1 MPEHTQRGTNC
12 ILRALLVFGLLCG
25 TCLAQTGDRLRLTTD
40 AETRELVSQAEDLL
54 AAGESARAYELLA
67 PHEAALAGDV
77 LFDYTLGVAA
87 LDTGRL
93 GEAIFSLRR
102 ALSVEPQFSGARME
116 LARAYYESGNPE
128 LARPLFTRLLGE
140 SPPPPVA
147 GVIQQYLQAIDN
159 EPAAPRSRFL
169 PYLELFAGHDTNAN
183 GSTDDQQFLGFTL
196 SPDNVET
203 ESPFAE
209 LRAGFDGFV
218 PRSSRFGWVFNA
230 GASHRANPDASFV
243 DATILNGY
251 GGINWQRD
259 AWFGRAGVDG
269 YWGARDGDPNESWL
283 GLDALI
289 GRRLTD
295 SWDATLG
302 LRGGAQRYDE
312 AIEVLDVNRFLY
324 SLGVTR
330 RFASRATLSAQVL
343 GGNDSEQFEGSP
355 YGNSKIGGRLGLSMP
370 VGASA
375 WLLASLGSLTSDY
388 DGLFF
393 GTPREDTQL
402 FAMLQLEFR
411 DVLTPGLAIIPRV
424 RYVDNDSDV
433 ELYSYDRTELGVA
446 FRWTPQP

>member
-1 MPEHTQRGTNC
+1 MPEHIQRGMHS
-12 ILRALLVFGLLCG
+12 ILRGLLAISLLCG

-40 AETRELVSQAEDLL
+40 AETQELVRQAEDLL
-54 AAGESARAYELLA
+54 ADGESTRAYELLQ

-140 SPPPPVA
+140 NPPPPVA

-169 PYLELFAGHDTNAN
+169 PYLELFAGYDTNAN

-203 ESPFAE
+203 ESAFAE
-209 LRAGFDGFV
+209 LRAGFDWFV
-218 PRSSRFGWVFNA
+218 PRSTRFGWVFNA

-243 DATILNGY
+243 DTTILNGL
-251 GGINWQRD
+251 GGFNWQQD
-259 AWFGRAGVDG
+259 SWFGRAVVDG
-269 YWGARDGDPNESWL
+269 YWGSRDGNPNESYV

-289 GRRLTD
+289 GRRLND

-312 AIEVLDVNRFLY
+312 SIEVLDVNRFLY

-330 RFASRATLSAQVL
+330 RFASRAQLSVQVL

-355 YGNSKIGGRLGLSMP
+355 YGNTKIGGRLGLSMP
-370 VGASA
+370 VGTSA
-375 WLLASLGSLTSDY
+375 WMLASLGSLTSDY

-402 FAMLQLEFR
+402 FTMLQLEFR
-411 DVLTPGLAIIPRV
+411 DVLTDGLAIIPRV
-424 RYVDNDSDV
+424 RYVNNNSDV
-433 ELYSYDRTELGVA
+433 ELYSYDRTELGIA

>member
-1 MPEHTQRGTNC
+1 MPDHIQRGMNS
-12 ILRALLVFGLLCG
+12 ILWGLLVVGLLFE
-25 TCLAQTGDRLRLTTD
+25 TCLAQSGDRLRLSTD
-40 AETRELVSQAEDLL
+40 AETRELVRQAEDLL
-54 AAGESARAYELLA
+54 AAGDSARAYELVS

-77 LFDYTLGVAA
+77 LFDYVLGVAA

-93 GEAIFSLRR
+93 SEAIFSLRR
-102 ALSVEPQFSGARME
+102 ALSVAPEFSGARME

-128 LARPLFTRLLGE
+128 LARPLFTQLLGE

-159 EPAAPRSRFL
+159 APVAPRSRFL
-169 PYLELFAGHDTNAN
+169 PYLELFAGYDTNAN

-203 ESPFAE
+203 ESAFAE
-209 LRAGFDGFV
+209 LRAGFDWFI

-243 DATILNGY
+243 DTTILNGL
-251 GGINWQRD
+251 GGFNWQRD
-259 AWFGRAGVDG
+259 AWFGRAVVDG
-269 YWGARDGDPNESWL
+269 YWGSRDGNPNESYL

-312 AIEVLDVNRFLY
+312 SIEVLDVNRFLY

-330 RFASRATLSAQVL
+330 RFDSRAQLSVQVL

-370 VGASA
+370 VGTSA

-393 GTPREDTQL
+393 GASREDTQL
-402 FAMLQLEFR
+402 FTMLQIEFR
-411 DVLTPGLAIIPRV
+411 DVLIRDLAIIPRV
-424 RYVDNDSDV
+424 RYVNNDSDV
-433 ELYSYDRTELGVA
+433 ELYSYDRTELGIA